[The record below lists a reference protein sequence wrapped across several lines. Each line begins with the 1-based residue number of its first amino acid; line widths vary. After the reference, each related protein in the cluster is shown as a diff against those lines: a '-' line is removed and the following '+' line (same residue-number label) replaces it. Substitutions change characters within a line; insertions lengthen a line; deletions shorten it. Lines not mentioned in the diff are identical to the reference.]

1 MAGKEYQIAVKIAG
15 KVDKSL
21 NNSIAKAQG
30 MLGSIGGGIGSAIGK
45 SVQIAGAAFGAIA
58 TGVVTAGA
66 ASVKVGSDF
75 ETAMSSLSATANANT
90 EQYAAL
96 KAAAMECGRTT
107 SKTASESSAAL
118 EYMALAGW
126 SVEDSIAGLPSVLR
140 LSEATAMDLA
150 YASDLTTDSMAA
162 LGLTVDQLPE
172 YLDVAAKANNKSN
185 QSAQQL
191 MEAYLAVGGTMKNL
205 KVPIQES
212 ATALGVLAN
221 RGLKGSEGGTALNA
235 IMVNLTTGAGKAGKA
250 MKALGVSAF
259 DSEGNFIGLEATL
272 QQLNTAL
279 AGCTEEQRNAY
290 LAAIGGKTHVDALNA
305 LMSGL
310 NTEVSEGVSEWAALE
325 EELYNADGALQAM
338 RDTKLDNLA
347 GDTATFKSALED
359 VGIHIYDGLQK
370 PLREA
375 VQFGTQEIY
384 SLSSALEE
392 GGISGLASQVGV
404 VLSDVLQKAME
415 FGPQLL
421 SIIFMIASGLL
432 QGIRDNAPALAEGAA
447 ELASAFL
454 QGFMEFYADFWTTA
468 AILLD
473 QLLQSIDAKMPEIM
487 EAGRQMIIR
496 LSEGIT
502 SHLPSILETA
512 VSIILQLI
520 EGLGTMLPELVSMAV
535 AIIVQ
540 LANGITQAIPQLIP
554 VIIQVV
560 LAVVQTIIANLDQ
573 ILEAALQL
581 IMALAQGILDA
592 IPVLIAA
599 LPELIQS
606 IIDFILGAIP
616 QIIETGI
623 QLLTALVDALPE
635 IIQAIVDAIPQII
648 DGIINA
654 VLGAIPQIVDAGI
667 RLLVALI
674 QALPQIIA
682 TIVPAIP
689 QIVTSI
695 VGAFVDNIPAIVD
708 AGIQLLTALIQN
720 LPVIIAE
727 IVKAIPQII
736 EGIVTALMNGLSAIV
751 EVGANLVR
759 GLWEGIQTLAGWLWD
774 QVSSWIS
781 GIWDGICDFFG
792 INSPSVEMAWVGK
805 MLVRGLSNSITYNG
819 REAVAAA
826 QGMSEDVDAVMQQL
840 GYDMSNALPTAF
852 MFDADINRT
861 ASNTGGYSPYAAV
874 AWNAQGAVLEGAQ
887 IFGTMGNNILGGGE
901 AGHEAVLP
909 LDTLW
914 TEMRSI
920 ITDIVGG
927 ENQTG
932 AIAALAEKLEAF
944 IAGTSIGSRIS
955 DLIDRLNGDG
965 RRPGPQPAT
974 EGGPGYAITYAP
986 TFNFFGDKVDKDDV
1000 IEGASMTKEQ
1010 FESFMDD
1017 YVKEHDRRDF

>member
-30 MLGSIGGGIGSAIGK
+30 MLGSIGGGVGSAIGK
-45 SVQIAGAAFGAIA
+45 SVQIAGSAFGAIA

-107 SKTASESSAAL
+107 SKTASESAAAL

-126 SVEDSIAGLPSVLR
+126 SVEDSIAGLPSVLK
-140 LSEATAMDLA
+140 LSEATSMDLA

-205 KVPIQES
+205 NVPIQES

-250 MKALGVSAF
+250 MEALGVSAF

-310 NTEVSEGVSEWAALE
+310 NTEVSDGVSEWAALE

-359 VGIHIYDGLQK
+359 VGIHIYDGLQA

-487 EAGRQMIIR
+487 EAGRQMVVR
-496 LSEGIT
+496 LCEGIT
-502 SHLPSILETA
+502 ARLPSILESA

-520 EGLGTMLPELVSMAV
+520 EGIGSMLPELIQTA
-535 AIIVQ
+535 ATIIVQ
-540 LANGITQAIPQLIP
+540 LINGITQAIPQLIP
-554 VIIQVV
+554 VIIQVI
-560 LAVVQTIIANLDQ
+560 LTVVQTIIDNLDQ

-581 IMALAQGILDA
+581 VMALAQGILDA

-616 QIIETGI
+616 QIIDCGI

-635 IIQAIVDAIPQII
+635 IIQAIVAAIPQII

-674 QALPQIIA
+674 QALPEIIA
-682 TIVPAIP
+682 AIVPAIP

-695 VGAFVDNIPAIVD
+695 VGAIVDNIPVIVD
-708 AGIQLLTALIQN
+708 AGVQLLTALIQN
-720 LPVIIAE
+720 LPTIIIE

-736 EGIVTALMNGLSAIV
+736 ESIVEALMDGLGSIV

-759 GLWEGIQTLAGWLWD
+759 GLWEGIQSLAGWIWD
-774 QVSSWIS
+774 QVSNWAS
-781 GIWDGICDFFG
+781 GLWDGICDIFG
-792 INSPSVEMAWVGK
+792 IHSPSTEMAWVGK
-805 MLVRGLSNSITYNG
+805 MLVKGLSNSISHNG

-826 QGMSEDVDAVMQQL
+826 QAMSEDVDAVMRQL
-840 GYDMSNALPTAF
+840 GYDMTAALPSSFA
-852 MFDADINRT
+852 FDASIHRMAD
-861 ASNTGGYSPYAAV
+861 YSPNRDYGV
-874 AWNAQGAVLEGAQ
+874 KWNAGGAILEGAQ
-887 IFGTMGNNILGGGE
+887 IFGTMGNNLLGGGE

-932 AIAALAEKLEAF
+932 AIAALAEKLESF

-965 RRPGPQPAT
+965 RRPGPHPVT

-1000 IEGASMTKEQ
+1000 IEGASVTKEQ